1 MALEFYTLQKKLPD
15 KAYSG
20 TSMHMKSCNF

>member
-1 MALEFYTLQKKLPD
+1 MALEFYTFKKKLPD

-20 TSMHMKSCNF
+20 TSMHMKLCNF